1 MEINT
6 TLKVELEVWTEI
18 TVYLLDVRQNGLLLL
33 LLWSTL
39 ALANQ

>member
-6 TLKVELEVWTEI
+6 MLKEEVWTEI
-18 TVYLLDVRQNGLLLL
+18 TIYLLDVRQNGLLLL
-33 LLWSTL
+33 LWSAL

>member
-6 TLKVELEVWTEI
+6 TLEEELEVWTEI

-33 LLWSTL
+33 LLWSAL
-39 ALANQ
+39 ALA